1 MNDCSIWFIN
11 DYTICV
17 LQHARQ
23 RNLGWILYF
32 CLVFDKSSI
41 TLILLKMRS
50 FFFFYV
56 IWWFSFFAEFLML
69 RLYLDLSIVFRRTR
83 IKVFMELN
91 KHNYF
96 FFLFSLKIVVHR
108 QSANVICIYVIL
120 SFLCI
125 RIHAQIRAC
134 CIRCVCRTCLSYIYL
149 NLRVQ

>member
-1 MNDCSIWFIN
+1 MCSSTRTATKPWMDPIFLSSIW
-11 DYTICV
+11 
-17 LQHARQ
+17 Q
-23 RNLGWILYF
+23 ILNNS
-32 CLVFDKSSI
+32 DS
-41 TLILLKMRS
+41 LKNEII
-50 FFFFYV
+50 FFFYV